1 MRCTATTALRGNPL
15 VHVGVPALIRLPDP
29 FAPLQEW
36 LDYRDG
42 LDVLEAGLHLSHPD
56 MDWLYEMRK
65 AEADAVIGR
74 MARWLSCCCSADH
87 ETNGRQ
93 GELATSTAR
102 QSGG

>member
-1 MRCTATTALRGNPL
+1 MHSKKQRASW
-15 VHVGVPALIRLPDP
+15 VPALIKPPDP

-42 LDVLEAGLHLSHPD
+42 LNVLEAGLRLSHPD
-56 MDWLYEMRK
+56 MDWLDGMRTFK

-74 MARWLSCCCSADH
+74 MARWPSCCCSADH

-93 GELATSTAR
+93 GELATSMAR